1 MNLCDGSSTIQQSQ
15 LASTHEGLK
24 TSTAC
29 KQRAGEKISLE
40 MVLPKLRMGFLHP
53 PYVPGRNVY

>member
-1 MNLCDGSSTIQQSQ
+1 MNLCDGSSTMQQSQ
-15 LASTHEGLK
+15 VASTDTHEGLK
-24 TSTAC
+24 PSTAC

-53 PYVPGRNVY
+53 P